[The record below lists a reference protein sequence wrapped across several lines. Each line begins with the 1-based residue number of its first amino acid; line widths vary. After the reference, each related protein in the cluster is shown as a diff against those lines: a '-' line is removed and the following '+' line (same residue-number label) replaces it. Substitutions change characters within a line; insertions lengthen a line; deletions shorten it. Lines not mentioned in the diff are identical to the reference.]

1 MEKEREEK
9 QKQLDEMERL
19 KTWEK
24 GREVRVD
31 SWKDFK
37 TEDKNLRPVVRGG
50 RACPVCSPFAGG
62 PAPFSFCGI
71 VCAMCANVWG
81 VWGAVFSLR
90 G

>member
-50 RACPVCSPFAGG
+50 ARVPCVPPSQEVSPPFLIVASC
-62 PAPFSFCGI
+62 APCVRMCGAFGAPSF
-71 VCAMCANVWG
+71 
-81 VWGAVFSLR
+81 L
-90 G
+90 